1 MFHDRRGRHSFCV
14 GPYTLGTASEKGERK
29 GGKGERRVGRKR
41 KRGGVKRKRSEG
53 EEGDREVGE

>member
-1 MFHDRRGRHSFCV
+1 MFHDRRGRRSFCV

-41 KRGGVKRKRSEG
+41 KRGGVKRGGVKRKRSEG
-53 EEGDREVGE
+53 EEE

>member
-14 GPYTLGTASEKGERK
+14 GPYTLGTVSEKGERK

-53 EEGDREVGE
+53 KEE